1 MAYTAGIDIG
11 GTNVKF
17 GVVDEENRLVHV
29 RRLPSILGDPE
40 AMLALIEVEL
50 AASPF
55 PVARVGVGAP
65 GSVRMPGG
73 IVHSSN
79 LRWYDVPLL
88 RMMRERLALPCWVD
102 NDAETAMA
110 AEWSAGVLKG
120 LQTAVYLTLGT
131 GIGGALLIEGK
142 PWRGHD
148 NRAGELGHI
157 ITHADGLRCPCGR
170 RGCFEV
176 YGSAT
181 ALARMAGGLNARAVM
196 ERAQAG
202 DAAMLRALSH
212 YAHELAIGLAS
223 LHMAFRP
230 QAIVLG
236 GGISAAGDLL
246 LTPIRDAIRALS
258 ERDAPSFEDS
268 VCFAALKNDAGML
281 GAAALA
287 RLNAT

>member
-1 MAYTAGIDIG
+1 MTYTAGVDIG
-11 GTNVKF
+11 GTSVKF
-17 GVVDEENRLVHV
+17 GVVDEENRLVHTK
-29 RRLPSILGDPE
+29 RLPSVLGDPE
-40 AMLALIEVEL
+40 AMLTLIEAEL
-50 AASPF
+50 KASPF
-55 PVARVGVGAP
+55 PIARVGVGAP

-73 IVHSSN
+73 IVHASN
-79 LRWYDVPLL
+79 LRWYDIPLL
-88 RMMRERLALPCWVD
+88 EMMRARLARPCWVD
-102 NDAETAMA
+102 NDAQTAMA

-131 GIGGALLIEGK
+131 GIGGALLIEGR

-157 ITHADGLRCPCGR
+157 ITHADGLPCACGR

-181 ALARMAGGLNARAVM
+181 ALARMAGGIGARAVT

-202 DAAMLRALSH
+202 DAEMLLALNQ
-212 YAHELAIGLAS
+212 YAHELAVGLAS

-236 GGISAAGDLL
+236 GGLSAAGDVLL
-246 LTPIRDAIRALS
+246 EPIRRAIRALS
-258 ERDAPSFEDS
+258 ERGERSFEDS
-268 VCFAALKNDAGML
+268 VRFAALRNDAGML

-287 RLNAT
+287 RLNAF